1 MKATSSNCRNSQS
14 PNCPT
19 NCISYL
25 SRAHSHRQ
33 KSRHRLSR
41 PSNSYI
47 RRNLRPA
54 TSSLRQSQG
63 RMSSSPRPAWSS
75 PATFLKA
82 TSLLPLSRNT
92 MLPTFRA
99 RPTST
104 LRPGT

>member
-1 MKATSSNCRNSQS
+1 
-14 PNCPT
+14 
-19 NCISYL
+19 
-25 SRAHSHRQ
+25 
-33 KSRHRLSR
+33 
-41 PSNSYI
+41 
-47 RRNLRPA
+47 
-54 TSSLRQSQG
+54 
-63 RMSSSPRPAWSS
+63 MSSSPRPAWSS